1 MKNIAQNNSLN
12 VMQCLRKVKE
22 DNYNNLEFRS
32 YCSHLLM
39 EIEEEYYNMED
50 KSWTI
55 REVKEY
61 DISAIRVQM
70 E

>member
-1 MKNIAQNNSLN
+1 MH
-12 VMQCLRKVKE
+12 CLEKVKE
-22 DNYNNLEFRS
+22 DNYDNLEFRS

-55 REVKEY
+55 KEVKEY
-61 DISAIRVQM
+61 EISAIKI
-70 E
+70 